1 VGVALAVALI
11 CRARVGGVVNL
22 LAIDT
27 ALDAVSVCLTSA
39 EAVLANAEAESD
51 RRHGEM
57 LAPMIQAVLH
67 QAGCTVRAVGCIA
80 VDVGPGL
87 FTGMRVG
94 IATAKAMA
102 EVLEADLVGVSSLEV
117 LARQACSSGAADDL
131 DVVAAI
137 IDARRGEVF
146 WSLFRTADMEQ
157 LTSPRAGSPE
167 ECVESIAARGQST
180 YLVGTGANRY
190 ATNFDDGLR
199 LAVPD
204 FRMSSPE
211 SGVPKASTVASI
223 GRDRMVDSVTVDELV
238 PMYLRA
244 PDAEI
249 NWRTRSGS

>member
-1 VGVALAVALI
+1 M
-11 CRARVGGVVNL
+11 GGVVNL

-39 EAVLANAEAESD
+39 DAVLANAEAESD

-57 LAPMIQAVLH
+57 LTPMIHAVLH
-67 QAGCTVRAVGCIA
+67 QAGCTAQDLSCIA

-102 EVLEADLVGVSSLEV
+102 EVLETSLVAVSSLEV
-117 LARQACSSGAADDL
+117 LATQARTSAREM

-146 WSLFRTADMEQ
+146 WSLHRTTDMEQ

-167 ECVESIAARGQST
+167 ECIESIAARGQST
-180 YLVGTGANRY
+180 CLVGTGVARY
-190 ATNFDDGLR
+190 ATIFDDGLR

-204 FRMSSPE
+204 YVISAPE
-211 SGVPKASTVASI
+211 LGVPRALTLATIARARLVE
-223 GRDRMVDSVTVDELV
+223 SVSVDELV

-249 NWRTRSGS
+249 NWQTRSGS

>member
-1 VGVALAVALI
+1 
-11 CRARVGGVVNL
+11 
-22 LAIDT
+22 
-27 ALDAVSVCLTSA
+27 
-39 EAVLANAEAESD
+39 
-51 RRHGEM
+51 
-57 LAPMIQAVLH
+57 
-67 QAGCTVRAVGCIA
+67 
-80 VDVGPGL
+80 
-87 FTGMRVG
+87 
-94 IATAKAMA
+94 
-102 EVLEADLVGVSSLEV
+102 
-117 LARQACSSGAADDL
+117 
-131 DVVAAI
+131 
-137 IDARRGEVF
+137 
-146 WSLFRTADMEQ
+146 MEQ

-180 YLVGTGANRY
+180 CLVGTGANRY

>member
-1 VGVALAVALI
+1 MAT
-11 CRARVGGVVNL
+11 VVNL

-27 ALDAVSVCLTSA
+27 ALDSVSVCLTSA
-39 EAVLANAEAESD
+39 DTVLANAEAESD

-67 QAGCTVRAVGCIA
+67 QAGCTVNDVGCIA

-102 EVLEADLVGVSSLEV
+102 EVLEVDLVGVSSLEV
-117 LARQACSSGAADDL
+117 LAQQARTSGAALDV
-131 DVVAAI
+131 DVVASI

-146 WSLFRTADMEQ
+146 WSLFRAADAEQ

-167 ECVESIAARGQST
+167 ECLESIAARGQSVC
-180 YLVGTGANRY
+180 LVGTGVGRY
-190 ATNFDDGLR
+190 TSIFDDGLR
-199 LAVPD
+199 LAVPE
-204 FRMSSPE
+204 FRVSSSD

-223 GRDRMVDSVTVDELV
+223 ARGRLIDAVTVDELV

-249 NWRTRSGS
+249 NWKTRSGS

>member
-1 VGVALAVALI
+1 MDRQVK
-11 CRARVGGVVNL
+11 L

-27 ALDAVSVCLTSA
+27 ALDAVSVCVA
-39 EAVLANAEAESD
+39 DGGRVLANVEAKSD

-57 LAPMIQAVLH
+57 LAPMIHSALRE
-67 QAGCTVRAVGCIA
+67 AGCTVQDIGTIA
-80 VDVGPGL
+80 VDIGPGL

-117 LARQACSSGAADDL
+117 LAHQATTEF
-131 DVVAAI
+131 DVVASV

-146 WSLFRTADMEQ
+146 WSLHRADDREQ
-157 LTSPRAGSPE
+157 LTTARAGTAE
-167 ECVESIAARGQST
+167 ECLASIADRGQSVC
-180 YLVGTGANRY
+180 LIGTGVARY
-190 ATNFDDGLR
+190 RQVFDDGLR

-204 FRMSSPE
+204 FGFAPETSS
-211 SGVPKASTVASI
+211 VPTASTVAAI
-223 GRDRMVDSVTVDELV
+223 AGMRLVDSVSVDELV

-249 NWRTRSGS
+249 NWLTRSGS

>member
-1 VGVALAVALI
+1 MEHLVK
-11 CRARVGGVVNL
+11 L

-27 ALDAVSVCLTSA
+27 ALDAVSVCLVDG
-39 EAVLANAEAESD
+39 EDVLANAEAKSD

-57 LAPMIQAVLH
+57 LTPMIQSVLRES
-67 QAGCTVRAVGCIA
+67 GCTVHDIGNIA

-102 EVLEADLVGVSSLEV
+102 EVLEANLVGVSSLEV
-117 LARQACSSGAADDL
+117 VAHQASTEFDVIAA
-131 DVVAAI
+131 V

-146 WSLFRTADMEQ
+146 WSLHRADDREQVSTA
-157 LTSPRAGSPE
+157 RAGSPE
-167 ECVESIAARGQST
+167 ECLASIADRGQSVC
-180 YLVGTGANRY
+180 LVGTGVTRY
-190 ATNFDDGLR
+190 RQVFDDGLR

-204 FRMSSPE
+204 FEFAPE
-211 SGVPKASTVASI
+211 SAYVPTATTLAVIATS
-223 GRDRMVDSVTVDELV
+223 RLVDAVSVDELV

-249 NWRTRSGS
+249 NWLTRSGA